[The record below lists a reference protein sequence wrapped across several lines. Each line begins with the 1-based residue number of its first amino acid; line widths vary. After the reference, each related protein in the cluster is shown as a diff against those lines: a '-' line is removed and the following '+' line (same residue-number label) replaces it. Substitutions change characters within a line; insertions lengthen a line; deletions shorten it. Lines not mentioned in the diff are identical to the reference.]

1 VGVGYNPQSPSR
13 EPDGVSGPHLPE
25 MTDET
30 LRLDRDEAVAT
41 ITFNRPAVLN
51 ALDLATLAELERV
64 FAEIEADQGVRAIL
78 ITGAGEKAFVA
89 GADINELA
97 RQTPVG
103 GRELALRG
111 QALFTRIEQSRKPV
125 IAVINGFC
133 LGGGCELALACTFR
147 FAADT
152 AQIGQP
158 EINLGI
164 IPGYG
169 GSQRLPR
176 LVGQDRAMDL
186 ILTGRRI
193 SAADA
198 LAIGLVTRVA
208 PAASLMDEAR
218 AFARELA
225 SKAPV
230 AVQYAMQAIRHGLES
245 PLEQGLEL
253 EATLFGLVAATE
265 DMKEGTRA
273 FLEKRKPVFRGV

>member
-1 VGVGYNPQSPSR
+1 
-13 EPDGVSGPHLPE
+13 

>member
-1 VGVGYNPQSPSR
+1 MS
-13 EPDGVSGPHLPE
+13 E
-25 MTDET
+25 ET
-30 LRLDRDEAVAT
+30 LRLERDEAIAT
-41 ITFNRPAVLN
+41 ITFNRPGVLN
-51 ALDLATLAELERV
+51 ALDLATLAAFDRLFSELEADPAVRV
-64 FAEIEADQGVRAIL
+64 IL

-111 QALFTRIEQSRKPV
+111 QAIFTKVDASRKPV

-147 FAADT
+147 VAADT

-176 LVGQDRAMDL
+176 LVGRDRATDL
-186 ILTGRRI
+186 ILTGRRVG
-193 SAADA
+193 AAEA
-198 LAIGLVTRVA
+198 LAMGLVTRVA
-208 PAASLMDEAR
+208 PAASLMEEAR

-225 SKAPV
+225 AKAPI
-230 AVQYAMQAIRHGLES
+230 AVQYALQAIRQGLES

-253 EATLFGLVAATE
+253 EATLFGLVAATD

-273 FLEKRKPVFRGV
+273 FLEKRKPTFRGA

>member
-1 VGVGYNPQSPSR
+1 MA
-13 EPDGVSGPHLPE
+13 D
-25 MTDET
+25 T
-30 LRLDRDEAVAT
+30 LLIDRDEAIAT

-51 ALDLATLAELERV
+51 ALDLATLAELGRV
-64 FAEIEADQGVRAIL
+64 FTEVEADRDVGAIL

-176 LVGQDRAMDL
+176 LVGRDRAMDL

-198 LAIGLVTRVA
+198 LAIGLVTRVS
-208 PAASLMDEAR
+208 PAASLMAEAR

-230 AVQYAMQAIRHGLES
+230 AVQYAMQAIRHGLEA

>member
-1 VGVGYNPQSPSR
+1 
-13 EPDGVSGPHLPE
+13 
-25 MTDET
+25 MTEDT
-30 LRLDRDEAVAT
+30 LRIARDEAIAT

-51 ALDLATLAELERV
+51 ALDLATLAAFGQAFGELEADPAVRV
-64 FAEIEADQGVRAIL
+64 IL

-97 RQTPVG
+97 RQTPMG

-111 QALFTRIEQSRKPV
+111 QALFSRVEASRKPV

-169 GSQRLPR
+169 GTQRLPR
-176 LVGQDRAMDL
+176 LIGRDKATDL
-186 ILTGRRI
+186 ILTGRRVG
-193 SAADA
+193 AAEA
-198 LAIGLVTRVA
+198 LALGLVTRVA
-208 PAASLMDEAR
+208 PAASLMDDAR

-230 AVQYAMQAIRHGLES
+230 AVHYAMQAIRQGLES
-245 PLEQGLEL
+245 PQEQGLEL
-253 EATLFGLVAATE
+253 EATLFGLVAATD

-273 FLEKRKPVFRGV
+273 FLEKRKPVFRGA

>member
-1 VGVGYNPQSPSR
+1 
-13 EPDGVSGPHLPE
+13 
-25 MTDET
+25 MTEET
-30 LRLDRDEAVAT
+30 LRLDRDEAIAT

-51 ALDLATLAELERV
+51 ALDLATLAALGPL
-64 FAEIEADQGVRAIL
+64 FAALEADPDVRVIL

-103 GRELALRG
+103 GRELARRG
-111 QALFTRIEQSRKPV
+111 QALFTAIEASRKPV

-147 FAADT
+147 VAADI

-176 LVGQDRAMDL
+176 LIGRDRAMDL
-186 ILTGRRI
+186 ILTGRRVG
-193 SAADA
+193 AADA
-198 LAIGLVTRVA
+198 LAMGLVTRVA
-208 PAASLMDEAR
+208 PAASLMDEAL

-225 SKAPV
+225 SKAPI
-230 AVQYAMQAIRHGLES
+230 AVQYAMQAIRQGLES